1 METKPMSLIV
11 PCSIVV
17 LVKRQRVYLTV
28 HANNWSDEFNY
39 LICIVDKCSGPG
51 YIIEYTCFFFLS
63 SHISFLL
70 NISHGNPLSCRSLD
84 IYM

>member
-28 HANNWSDEFNY
+28 CANNWSDEFNY

-51 YIIEYTCFFFLS
+51 YIIEYTCFF
-63 SHISFLL
+63 SFEP
-70 NISHGNPLSCRSLD
+70 HFFPA
-84 IYM
+84 